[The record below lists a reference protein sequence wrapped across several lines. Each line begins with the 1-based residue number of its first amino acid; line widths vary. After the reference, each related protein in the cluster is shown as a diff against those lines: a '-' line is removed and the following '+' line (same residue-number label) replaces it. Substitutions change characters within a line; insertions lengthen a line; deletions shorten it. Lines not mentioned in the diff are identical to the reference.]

1 VCRTPYFCT
10 LDSDCIL
17 ERDALLRLMWPVVH
31 SPEPIAASGGIVRV
45 LNGCEVADGQVVSV
59 DVPPRPI
66 ERFQVIEYLR
76 SFLFGRTTWNLLGGT
91 VIVSGAFALFHCE
104 TVVEAGGF
112 LNDTVSEDME
122 LVVRLRR
129 WAAKQGRTLRT
140 NFTSSPV
147 CWAECPKDR
156 HMLARQRRRWQL
168 GLCQTLW
175 KYRSMVG
182 NPAFG
187 TLGLVS
193 LPFHVFIEAFGA
205 LVEPLGY
212 AMIPL
217 LAWVDPSRL
226 GALIRLFTLGLVW
239 SAFLSVA
246 AVVLEEMTH
255 RRYRST
261 RNLAILL
268 CYALVENIGYR
279 QLVLLFRFLGVMR
292 FLTGNHKWEKV
303 IHVST

>member
-1 VCRTPYFCT
+1 
-10 LDSDCIL
+10 
-17 ERDALLRLMWPVVH
+17 
-31 SPEPIAASGGIVRV
+31 
-45 LNGCEVADGQVVSV
+45 
-59 DVPPRPI
+59 
-66 ERFQVIEYLR
+66 
-76 SFLFGRTTWNLLGGT
+76 
-91 VIVSGAFALFHCE
+91 
-104 TVVEAGGF
+104 
-112 LNDTVSEDME
+112 
-122 LVVRLRR
+122 
-129 WAAKQGRTLRT
+129 
-140 NFTSSPV
+140 
-147 CWAECPKDR
+147 
-156 HMLARQRRRWQL
+156 
-168 GLCQTLW
+168 LW

-217 LAWVDPSRL
+217 LVWVDPSRL

-261 RNLAILL
+261 RNLTILL

-279 QLVLLFRFLGVMR
+279 QLVLLFRFLGVVR